1 MLAFNMNALSS
12 IIDPRGKSIDQRVI
26 EKLMTI
32 EFLASKLTFCSS
44 LVYLDNSLVFYSS
57 KEGDSF
63 ILRICPEHQG
73 SKEQPYI
80 QIEQRFQSLAPIM
93 DMQLAKP
100 ECNQGQQSELV
111 VVTGWNHQTH
121 MNLVK
126 QGVGLK
132 SIYSFESAIPRNLV
146 REFLT
151 IGDRI
156 FMRMHGYDLLI
167 GVKTVFNESQDSRQ
181 IQLQGFDLSR
191 NVEVKKYEQILAFTQ
206 ITVRQ
211 RSIQEEEVK
220 ASDNKEEIIDQ
231 EMKEEG

>member
-1 MLAFNMNALSS
+1 
-12 IIDPRGKSIDQRVI
+12 
-26 EKLMTI
+26 
-32 EFLASKLTFCSS
+32 
-44 LVYLDNSLVFYSS
+44 
-57 KEGDSF
+57 
-63 ILRICPEHQG
+63 
-73 SKEQPYI
+73 
-80 QIEQRFQSLAPIM
+80 M

-191 NVEVKKYEQILAFTQ
+191 NVEVKKYE
-206 ITVRQ
+206 
-211 RSIQEEEVK
+211 
-220 ASDNKEEIIDQ
+220 
-231 EMKEEG
+231 